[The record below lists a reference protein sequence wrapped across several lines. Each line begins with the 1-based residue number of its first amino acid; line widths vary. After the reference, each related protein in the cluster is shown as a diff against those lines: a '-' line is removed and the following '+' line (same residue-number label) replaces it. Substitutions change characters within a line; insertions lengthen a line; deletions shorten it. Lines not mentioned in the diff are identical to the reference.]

1 MLRTKYFHIKIQLTN
16 IGIKR
21 CETEFLLARGL
32 KIFSTESGIIDM
44 EIRHKTLEWVADY
57 FLLLGKMKSQ

>member
-1 MLRTKYFHIKIQLTN
+1 
-16 IGIKR
+16 
-21 CETEFLLARGL
+21 
-32 KIFSTESGIIDM
+32 M

>member
-1 MLRTKYFHIKIQLTN
+1 
-16 IGIKR
+16 
-21 CETEFLLARGL
+21 LLARGL